1 MTSPKND
8 LNQQLALV
16 FAPLDK
22 RALGIALGSVVAV
35 LVLLL
40 TFASMVLD
48 PGGRFPLTLLDE
60 YFTGYDVSLTGALI
74 GAAWGFVVGF
84 MWGWFLAFSRNLVLA
99 IWLLA
104 VSVRANLSSSR
115 TFLDHI

>member
-40 TFASMVLD
+40 TFVSMVLD

-104 VSVRANLSSSR
+104 VRVRANLSSSR